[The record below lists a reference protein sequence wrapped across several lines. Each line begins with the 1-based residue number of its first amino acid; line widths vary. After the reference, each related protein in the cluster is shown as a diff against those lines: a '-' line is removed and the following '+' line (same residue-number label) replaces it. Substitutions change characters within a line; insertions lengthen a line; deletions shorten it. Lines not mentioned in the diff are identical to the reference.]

1 LATNVDVPS
10 RPERREDETPLGI
23 AGLISAA
30 VRCCEDSAVFA
41 GWKQAQTEYHCAM
54 EREGRGLRLAEYAR
68 VGNLFPVRSSHA
80 NPHKRQRLSYAHLR
94 RASGSTDSSHWEYAP
109 NCSMASKEGM
119 YARRASDNSEK
130 NEQETRRTSH
140 CHSCRH
146 QMQVVIS
153 SHSLPN
159 SGIMQNACAHNTHPS
174 NVFLARPR
182 DNNPLGTSLHSTGDH
197 FELRQCMA
205 LLSYPK
211 GR

>member
-1 LATNVDVPS
+1 
-10 RPERREDETPLGI
+10 
-23 AGLISAA
+23 
-30 VRCCEDSAVFA
+30 
-41 GWKQAQTEYHCAM
+41 M
-54 EREGRGLRLAEYAR
+54 EREGRGLRLAEYAK

-94 RASGSTDSSHWEYAP
+94 RVSGSTDSSHWEMHQTALWHRK
-109 NCSMASKEGM
+109 KECM
-119 YARRASDNSEK
+119 PRRASDNSEK

-159 SGIMQNACAHNTHPS
+159 SGSMQNACAHNTHPS